1 MEILVTLNSGGKK
14 QTGRQLH
21 ELLLQL
27 RNFGLASVRRTLAET
42 KGATTRLAPVYR
54 RQEFEEK
61 KTTWKNR
68 TSGGQDKKNGAL
80 RASRLSY

>member
-42 KGATTRLAPVYR
+42 KGATRLAPVYR

-61 KTTWKNR
+61 KN
-68 TSGGQDKKNGAL
+68 NVEE
-80 RASRLSY
+80 